1 MSKILQNNDK
11 EQGVTSGSDLPAQSR
26 REQREQGRE
35 LAEISHLD
43 TASRM
48 GKTLQK
54 IRTENLPSVTHL
66 ALF

>member
-1 MSKILQNNDK
+1 M
-11 EQGVTSGSDLPAQSR
+11 TSGSDLPAQSR